1 MEEIEILDV
10 EDNLKNLLEEEK
22 NKRETLLNETNEK
35 LNDHTVRMIEYNQIR
50 ESYHELEEKFIKEEL
65 ETSIK
70 KRELEET
77 LKKLKEKE
85 KEN

>member
-35 LNDHTVRMIEYNQIR
+35 LNDHTVRMI
-50 ESYHELEEKFIKEEL
+50 
-65 ETSIK
+65 
-70 KRELEET
+70 
-77 LKKLKEKE
+77 
-85 KEN
+85 